1 MNVRSSQRVYRA
13 PYVYFAQSSERTRV
27 VRIGQTMRPAYELQ
41 RMQQRYASPVGWL
54 GGVRA
59 FAVLAPILWA
69 RFAYCCAGGQWF
81 HPDRRVMHLIE
92 RMNAQQP
99 EQLLS
104 VDQLRSIFA
113 AVFPE
118 SPYVGIA
125 QYMQSQAY
133 LLRERGMYLRDT
145 AAMGK

>member
-13 PYVYFAQSSERTRV
+13 PYVYFAQSTERARV

-41 RMQQRYASPVGWL
+41 RLQQRYASPVRWL
-54 GGVRA
+54 CGVRA

-81 HPDRRVMHLIE
+81 HPDRRVMLLVE
-92 RMNAQQP
+92 QLNSREP

-104 VDQLRSIFA
+104 VDQLRATFA

-118 SPYVGIA
+118 SPYVGVA
-125 QYMQSQAY
+125 QYMQSRSY
-133 LLRERGMYLRDT
+133 LQLERGMYLRDSAT
-145 AAMGK
+145 MGK